1 MTWPPCEKWFFKL
14 IIQQLRQKQ
23 IKNRVLPLY
32 IKKSENLM
40 SYIFHSFNIWHKRRR
55 QRFLPHFLFF
65 FFRYIFFS
73 YYRFHETDEYVYRVE
88 DSAGRPC
95 TGDQARTPQH
105 KAIIDD
111 LVFRRHAK
119 IVCVL
124 EARWHSCDFTKIKS
138 SKFYSTKIWKI
149 GGTLWRTELS
159 ILRALKCCWKW
170 SFTSYITSRVN
181 FPSGTMP
188 SRSPLNLRCYQP
200 LLHREDKQEKLLV
213 NRIFSLNVGNYLFII
228 NTLTYSL
235 RCFCLFFWKSNFIS

>member
-1 MTWPPCEKWFFKL
+1 
-14 IIQQLRQKQ
+14 
-23 IKNRVLPLY
+23 
-32 IKKSENLM
+32 M

-170 SFTSYITSRVN
+170 SFTSYITSRV
-181 FPSGTMP
+181 T
-188 SRSPLNLRCYQP
+188 SPQGQCPHVRPLIWDAINPFFTGKINKKNCWWIVFFFECRELPVYYQHLNL
-200 LLHREDKQEKLLV
+200 
-213 NRIFSLNVGNYLFII
+213 F
-228 NTLTYSL
+228 LTMFLS
-235 RCFCLFFWKSNFIS
+235 FFL